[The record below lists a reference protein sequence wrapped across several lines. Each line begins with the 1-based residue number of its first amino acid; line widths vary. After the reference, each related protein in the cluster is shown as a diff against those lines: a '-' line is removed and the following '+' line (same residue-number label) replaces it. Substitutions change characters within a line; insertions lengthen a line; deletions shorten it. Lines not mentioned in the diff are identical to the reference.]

1 MAKTFNPNRI
11 GGGTFSLV
19 QDAQGNYSIKE
30 TGFDPV
36 KSLNM
41 IDLGAIAATTT
52 AKKTETAADKTDTT
66 TTDQTKQAF
75 LLPKKDDKDDADRQ
89 ANLFTRAT
97 DLSSGLQNTFDRPNM
112 RDVAGEVTRIKDPTE
127 SVFGRPNM
135 REIAGE
141 RRMTAEEA
149 APQETLGLKA
159 PEVKLETQTAKQRTG
174 KARIR
179 GPRDLETQTG
189 VAFGRPEE
197 GTIDQ
202 AASGAAINTTDKFI
216 TPFEGART
224 IIRNP
229 NYIEPGSTL
238 GISAEPSATR
248 LAKEADFASGTLDA
262 RVPDA
267 IREGQPAVAARKTFS
282 ESVKTALKGFKT
294 PAMAVLESVGD
305 ALTNPQQR
313 SLNNSNA
320 AALGSLGYRTRGEL
334 GSSTDP
340 GRIAGNPADNVFAG
354 MNLKS
359 ARGNVMTAS
368 KARIDKI
375 RASAAKTTDKAKA
388 ARMKAKAA
396 KFERQRQEALD
407 RKEKQQAAKNKKDL
421 ATGGVAPGA
430 SGGGSGGC
438 FIKGTLVTMANGS
451 KKPIE
456 KINLGDYVAEGGK
469 VFATGK
475 FLINDLYNYKGIKV
489 SGSHMVKENNVW
501 TRVEDSRYGKLI
513 NTDEHV
519 VYIFG
524 SENRRILIDNILFT
538 DYFEI
543 TDQEKLISEKDK
555 FFDNWKIHE
564 ANEDINNINILN
576 AN

>member
-41 IDLGAIAATTT
+41 VDLGAIAATTT
-52 AKKTETAADKTDTT
+52 AAKTETAADKTGTT

-89 ANLFTRAT
+89 ADLFTRAT

-179 GPRDLETQTG
+179 GPRDLKTQTG

-202 AASGAAINTTDKFI
+202 AA
-216 TPFEGART
+216 
-224 IIRNP
+224 
-229 NYIEPGSTL
+229 
-238 GISAEPSATR
+238 
-248 LAKEADFASGTLDA
+248 ADAQMGRS
-262 RVPDA
+262 VPDA
-267 IREGQPAVAARKTFS
+267 IIEGQKALGVSSAPDAIKEGQPAIAPGVPDAIMEGQPAVAARKTFS

-320 AALGSLGYRTRGEL
+320 AALGSLGYKTRGEL

-388 ARMKAKAA
+388 ARMKAKAD
-396 KFERQRQEALD
+396 KFEKQRQEALD

>member
-41 IDLGAIAATTT
+41 VDLGAIAATTT
-52 AKKTETAADKTDTT
+52 AKKTETAADKTGTT

-127 SVFGRPNM
+127 SVFGKSMP
-135 REIAGE
+135 EE
-141 RRMTAEEA
+141 EQFRRQKSL
-149 APQETLGLKA
+149 PKDFQPETLGLKA

-179 GPRDLETQTG
+179 GPRDLKTQTG

-202 AASGAAINTTDKFI
+202 AA
-216 TPFEGART
+216 
-224 IIRNP
+224 
-229 NYIEPGSTL
+229 
-238 GISAEPSATR
+238 
-248 LAKEADFASGTLDA
+248 ADAQMGRS
-262 RVPDA
+262 VPDA
-267 IREGQPAVAARKTFS
+267 IIEGQKALGVSSAPDAIKEGQPAIAPGVPDAIMEGQPAVAARKTFS

-294 PAMAVLESVGD
+294 PAMAVLESVSD
-305 ALTNPQQR
+305 ALTSPQQR

-320 AALGSLGYRTRGEL
+320 AALGSLGYKTRGEL

-388 ARMKAKAA
+388 ARMKAKAD
-396 KFERQRQEALD
+396 KFEKQRQEALD
-407 RKEKQQAAKNKKDL
+407 RKEKQQAAKNKADL
-421 ATGGVAPGA
+421 AKGPGA
-430 SGGGSGGC
+430 LGPAGGAGNQDKGGSRKIVCTMMNESYGFGS
-438 FIKGTLVTMANGS
+438 FRNKIWLRQSKNLAPEYQIGYHKLFLPLVKYAKQKGITNSIVKKTLEHIAIHRTIDIRQEEKNKIHLIGRVYR
-451 KKPIE
+451 KILEPIC
-456 KINLGDYVAEGGK
+456 YWAGK
-469 VFATGK
+469 V
-475 FLINDLYNYKGIKV
+475 
-489 SGSHMVKENNVW
+489 
-501 TRVEDSRYGKLI
+501 
-513 NTDEHV
+513 
-519 VYIFG
+519 
-524 SENRRILIDNILFT
+524 
-538 DYFEI
+538 
-543 TDQEKLISEKDK
+543 
-555 FFDNWKIHE
+555 
-564 ANEDINNINILN
+564 
-576 AN
+576 